1 MSIDDEL
8 EAFYNSK
15 QKHMT
20 NKFKREIHH
29 YDEEA
34 EDLFKLTEDEQY
46 LDILPFEELNGID
59 DGLI

>member
-20 NKFKREIHH
+20 NRFKRDLCH
-29 YDEEA
+29 YEETA
-34 EDLFKLTEDEQY
+34 EDLFRLTEDEQY